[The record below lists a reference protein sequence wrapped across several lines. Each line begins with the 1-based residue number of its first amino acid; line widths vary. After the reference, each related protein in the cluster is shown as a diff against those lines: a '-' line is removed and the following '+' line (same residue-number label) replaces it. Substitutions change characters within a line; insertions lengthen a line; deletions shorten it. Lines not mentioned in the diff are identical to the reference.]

1 MPKVSQI
8 RTLGALKASG
18 YRPRPVK
25 QELRDNLRERLTGG
39 GPLFP
44 GILGYDRTVIPAVI
58 NALLAGHDFILLGLR
73 GQAKTRILRSL
84 TTLLD
89 PAIPVLA
96 GSELNDD
103 PLAPISVP
111 GQRLVAEAGDDAPV
125 DWLSP
130 EQRYNE
136 KLATPDVS
144 IADLLGDIDPIK
156 AATRKLT
163 FADPEVIHFGIV
175 PRTNRGIFA
184 INELPDLSPRIQVGL
199 FNILEERDLQIRGF
213 PVRIPLDLLLVFSAN
228 PEDYTNRGS
237 IITPLKDR
245 ISSQILT
252 HYPPDATVAA
262 DITRQE
268 AWTERGVASV
278 VIPEEFRL
286 MIEEISF
293 AARESDLVDQSSGV
307 SARVAI
313 SALELLASNLERRA
327 LALAGAP
334 RTGTTPPATATATA
348 RAAGKAAAPPPAGA
362 AAFSA
367 SASGSDADIAVYP
380 RLVDLQMLLPAITGK
395 VEMVYEGE
403 QQGAE
408 VVARRLIGQAV
419 KKAFDRRFPEV
430 GKELGSGGED
440 DKGPYAGIVR
450 WFAEGNAVNLSDEQ
464 PFAEYEAEMR
474 RVPGLADIAN
484 RYGGRSREERALA
497 AELVLEGLHQHLK
510 LARNDLDSQVSYKE
524 MVKFQ
529 LLKPR
534 GGSGRRGSGRG
545 GDVN

>member
-1 MPKVSQI
+1 MRRPAN
-8 RTLGALKASG
+8 LGELKTSG
-18 YRPRPVK
+18 YRPRSVK
-25 QELRDNLRERLTGG
+25 QEIRDNLRARIKSGA
-39 GPLFP
+39 PLFP
-44 GILGYDRTVIPAVI
+44 GILGYDRTVIPSVV

-73 GQAKTRILRSL
+73 GQAKTRILRAL
-84 TTLLD
+84 VTLLE
-89 PAIPVLA
+89 PEVPVLA
-96 GSELNDD
+96 GTELNDD
-103 PLAPISVP
+103 PLAPISTR
-111 GQRLVAEAGDDAPV
+111 GHRLVAEAGDDAPV
-125 DWLSP
+125 EWLTA

-163 FADPEVIHFGIV
+163 FADPEVIHFGII

-184 INELPDLSPRIQVGL
+184 INELPDLAPRIQVGL

-213 PVRIPLDLLLVFSAN
+213 PVRIPLDILMVFSAN

-252 HYPPDATVAA
+252 HYPPDVRIAA

-268 AWTERGVASV
+268 AWTERDVPNV
-278 VIPEEFRL
+278 VVPDDIRVL
-286 MIEEISF
+286 VEEISF

-313 SALELLASNLERRA
+313 SAMELLVSNLERRA
-327 LALAGAP
+327 LA
-334 RTGTTPPATATATA
+334 TGDDP
-348 RAAGKAAAPPPAGA
+348 
-362 AAFSA
+362 
-367 SASGSDADIAVYP
+367 VYP
-380 RLVDLQMLLPAITGK
+380 RLCDLHMLLPAITGK

-403 QQGAE
+403 QQGSE
-408 VVARRLIGQAV
+408 VVARRLVGQAV
-419 KKAFDRRFPEV
+419 RKVFDDRFPEV
-430 GKELGSGGED
+430 GKEVGSGGED
-440 DKGPYAGIVR
+440 DQGPYARIIH
-450 WFAEGNAVNLSDEQ
+450 WFSEGNAVTISDEQ
-464 PFAEYEAEMR
+464 SFADYETELA
-474 RVPGLADIAN
+474 RVPGLTDLTA
-484 RYGGRSREERALA
+484 RLGRTPQERALA
-497 AELVLEGLHQHLK
+497 AEMILEGLHQHLK
-510 LARNDLDSQVSYKE
+510 LARNDMDSQVSYKE

-534 GGSGRRGSGRG
+534 KNVGGGRGSR

>member
-1 MPKVSQI
+1 MTRP
-8 RTLGALKASG
+8 RTLRDLKASG
-18 YRPRPVK
+18 YRPRSVK
-25 QELRDNLRERLTGG
+25 EELRENLIARIRSGK
-39 GPLFP
+39 PLFP
-44 GILGYDRTVIPAVI
+44 GIVGFERTVEPQIA
-58 NALLAGHDFILLGLR
+58 NAILSRHDFILLGLR
-73 GQAKTRILRSL
+73 GQAKTRILRAL
-84 TTLLD
+84 VTLLD
-89 PAIPVLA
+89 PEIPVLA
-96 GSELNDD
+96 GTELNDD
-103 PLAPISVP
+103 PLAPISTR
-111 GQRLVAEAGDDAPV
+111 GQRMVHEAGDEAPV
-125 DWLSP
+125 EWLSA

-163 FADPEVIHFGIV
+163 FADPEVIHFGII

-184 INELPDLSPRIQVGL
+184 INELPDLAPRIQVGL

-213 PVRIPLDLLLVFSAN
+213 PVRIPLDVLMVFSAN

-245 ISSQILT
+245 ISSQIFT
-252 HYPPDATVAA
+252 HYPPEVAIAA

-268 AWTERGVASV
+268 AWTERDLPN
-278 VIPEEFRL
+278 VIVPEDIRVL
-286 MIEEISF
+286 IEEISF

-313 SALELLASNLERRA
+313 SAMELLVSNLERRA
-327 LALAGAP
+327 LA
-334 RTGTTPPATATATA
+334 TGDDP
-348 RAAGKAAAPPPAGA
+348 
-362 AAFSA
+362 
-367 SASGSDADIAVYP
+367 VYP
-380 RLVDLQMLLPAITGK
+380 RLCDLHMLLPAITGK

-408 VVARRLIGQAV
+408 VVARRLVGLAV
-419 KKAFDRRFPEV
+419 RKVFDERFPEV
-430 GKELGSGGED
+430 GKELGSASNDEQ
-440 DKGPYAGIVR
+440 GPYAPIVH
-450 WFAEGNAVNLSDEQ
+450 WFSEGNSVTLSDEQ
-464 PFAEYEAEMR
+464 PFADYEAELA
-474 RVPGLADIAN
+474 RVPGLKDLTS
-484 RYGGRSREERALA
+484 RSGRSREERALA
-497 AELVLEGLHQHLK
+497 AEMVLEGLHQHLK

-534 GGSGRRGSGRG
+534 KGTVGGRGSR

>member
-1 MPKVSQI
+1 MAAPRKQRPATV
-8 RTLGALKASG
+8 GALKASG
-18 YRPRPVK
+18 YRPRSVK
-25 QELRDNLRERLTGG
+25 QELRDNLRARLKSG

-44 GILGYDRTVIPAVI
+44 GVLGYDRTVIPGVV

-89 PAIPVLA
+89 EEVPVLA
-96 GSELNDD
+96 GTELNDD
-103 PLAPISVP
+103 PLAPISTH
-111 GQRLVAEAGDDAPV
+111 GARLIADHGDDAPV
-125 DWLSP
+125 GWLSRD
-130 EQRYNE
+130 ERYNE

-213 PVRIPLDLLLVFSAN
+213 PVRIPLDLLMVFSAN

-252 HYPPDATVAA
+252 HYPPDTAVAA

-268 AWTERGVASV
+268 AWTERDVPSV
-278 VIPEEFRL
+278 VIPEEVRL
-286 MIEEISF
+286 LVEEVSF
-293 AARESDLVDQSSGV
+293 VARESDLVDQSSGV

-313 SALELLASNLERRA
+313 SAMELLVSNLERRA
-327 LALAGAP
+327 LA
-334 RTGTTPPATATATA
+334 TGDDP
-348 RAAGKAAAPPPAGA
+348 
-362 AAFSA
+362 
-367 SASGSDADIAVYP
+367 VYP
-380 RLVDLQMLLPAITGK
+380 RLCDLQMLLPAITGK

-408 VVARRLIGQAV
+408 VVARRLLGLAV
-419 KKAFDRRFPEV
+419 KKVFDARFPEV
-430 GKELGSGGED
+430 GKELGSGGD
-440 DKGPYAGIVR
+440 DDAGPYARIVR
-450 WFAEGNAVNLSDEQ
+450 WFAEGNAITLSDEQ
-464 PFAEYEAEMR
+464 PFAEYEAELR
-474 RVPGLADIAN
+474 KVPGLVEVAGK
-484 RYGGRSREERALA
+484 YGPSGGAREERAFT
-497 AELVLEGLHQHLK
+497 AEMVLEGLHQHLK
-510 LARNDLDSQVSYKE
+510 VARQDLDSQVSYKE

-534 GGSGRRGSGRG
+534 KGGAGSRRG

>member
-1 MPKVSQI
+1 MPKVSPRI

-18 YRPRPVK
+18 WRSRSVK
-25 QELRDNLRERLTGG
+25 QELRDNLRERLAGG

-44 GILGYDRTVIPAVI
+44 GILGYDRTVVPAVV

-84 TTLLD
+84 VTLLD
-89 PAIPVLA
+89 PELPVLA
-96 GSELNDD
+96 GTELNDD

-111 GQRLVAEAGDDAPV
+111 GQRLVGEAGDDAPIE
-125 DWLSP
+125 WLGRD
-130 EQRYNE
+130 ERYNE

-156 AATRKLT
+156 AANRKLT

-213 PVRIPLDLLLVFSAN
+213 PVRIPLDLLMVFSAN

-252 HYPPDATVAA
+252 HYPPDAQVAR

-268 AWTERGVASV
+268 AWIERDIPHV
-278 VIPEEFRL
+278 VIPDDFRL
-286 MIEEISF
+286 LVEEISI
-293 AARESDLVDQSSGV
+293 AARASDLVDQSSGV

-313 SALELLASNLERRA
+313 SAIELLASNLERRA
-327 LALAGAP
+327 LA
-334 RTGTTPPATATATA
+334 TG
-348 RAAGKAAAPPPAGA
+348 
-362 AAFSA
+362 
-367 SASGSDADIAVYP
+367 DACIYP
-380 RLVDLQMLLPAITGK
+380 RLCDLQMLLPAITGK

-419 KKAFDRRFPEV
+419 KKAFDGRFPEV

-440 DKGPYAGIVR
+440 DKGPYAPIVR
-450 WFAEGNAVNLSDEQ
+450 WFAEGNSVTLSDEQ

-474 RVPGLADIAN
+474 RVPGLAELTA
-484 RYGGRSREERALA
+484 RHGRTPQERALA
-497 AELVLEGLHQHLK
+497 GEMVLEGLHQHLK

-534 GGSGRRGSGRG
+534 GGSSTGGRRGGGRG
-545 GDVN
+545 DIN

>member
-1 MPKVSQI
+1 MPKVSRI
-8 RTLGALKASG
+8 KTLGALKASG
-18 YRPRPVK
+18 YQPRSVK
-25 QELRDNLRERLTGG
+25 QELRDNLRERLRCG

-44 GILGYDRTVIPAVI
+44 GILGYDRTVIPAVV

-89 PAIPVLA
+89 PEVPMLA

-111 GQRLVAEAGDDAPV
+111 GQRLVAAAGDDAPIE
-125 DWLSP
+125 WLGRD
-130 EQRYNE
+130 ERYNE

-213 PVRIPLDLLLVFSAN
+213 PVRIPLDLLMVFSAN
-228 PEDYTNRGS
+228 PEDYTNRGT

-252 HYPPDATVAA
+252 HYPPDTTIAA

-268 AWTERGVASV
+268 AWTERDVPSV

-286 MIEEISF
+286 LIEDISF

-327 LALAGAP
+327 LGRRPEAAKTPPVA
-334 RTGTTPPATATATA
+334 TTTTP
-348 RAAGKAAAPPPAGA
+348 AAVDGR
-362 AAFSA
+362 
-367 SASGSDADIAVYP
+367 VYP
-380 RLVDLQMLLPAITGK
+380 RLCDLQMLLPAITGK

-408 VVARRLIGQAV
+408 VVARRLIGQAI
-419 KKAFDRRFPEV
+419 KKTFDSRFPEV

-440 DKGPYAGIVR
+440 DKGPYAPIVR
-450 WFAEGNAVNLSDEQ
+450 WFAEGNSVTLSDEQ
-464 PFAEYEAEMR
+464 SFEEYEAEMR
-474 RVPGLADIAN
+474 RVPGLAEIVA
-484 RYGGRSREERALA
+484 RHGGRTREERALA
-497 AELVLEGLHQHLK
+497 GEMVLEGLHQHLK

-534 GGSGRRGSGRG
+534 GGSGSGRRGSGRG
-545 GDVN
+545 DVN

>member
-1 MPKVSQI
+1 MSKPQHIK
-8 RTLGALKASG
+8 TLGALKASG
-18 YRPRPVK
+18 YRPRSVK
-25 QELRDNLRERLTGG
+25 IEIRDNLRARLKGG

-44 GILGYDRTVIPAVI
+44 GILGYDRTVIPSVV

-84 TTLLD
+84 TTLMD
-89 PAIPVLA
+89 PEVPVLA

-103 PLAPISVP
+103 PLAPISTT

-125 DWLSP
+125 EWLTA

-163 FADPEVIHFGIV
+163 FADPEVIHFGII

-184 INELPDLSPRIQVGL
+184 INELPDLAPRIQVGL

-213 PVRIPLDLLLVFSAN
+213 PVRIPLDILMCFSAN

-252 HYPPDATVAA
+252 HYPPDAQIAA

-268 AWTERGVASV
+268 AWTERDAAAQV
-278 VIPEEFRL
+278 VVPEEVRL
-286 MIEEISF
+286 LVEEISM

-313 SALELLASNLERRA
+313 SAMELLVSNLERRA
-327 LALAGAP
+327 LA
-334 RTGTTPPATATATA
+334 TGDNP
-348 RAAGKAAAPPPAGA
+348 
-362 AAFSA
+362 
-367 SASGSDADIAVYP
+367 VQP
-380 RLVDLQMLLPAITGK
+380 RLCDLQMLLPAITGK

-408 VVARRLIGQAV
+408 VVARRLLGQAV
-419 KKAFDRRFPEV
+419 KKTFDGRFPEI
-430 GKELGSGGED
+430 GKEAGSGGED
-440 DKGPYAGIVR
+440 DRGPYARIIR
-450 WFAEGNAVNLSDEQ
+450 WFSEGNAVTISDEQ
-464 PFAEYEAEMR
+464 PFADYESELYK
-474 RVPGLADIAN
+474 VPGLRDLAAK
-484 RYGGRSREERALA
+484 YGKGSEERAFA
-497 AELVLEGLHQHLK
+497 AEMILEGLHQHLK
-510 LARNDLDSQVSYKE
+510 LARNDMDSQVSYKE

-529 LLKPR
+529 LLKPHR
-534 GGSGRRGSGRG
+534 GAGRG
-545 GDVN
+545 GRDRGDIN

>member
-1 MPKVSQI
+1 MPRVSRI
-8 RTLGALKASG
+8 KTLGALRASG
-18 YRPRPVK
+18 YQPRSVK
-25 QELRDNLRERLTGG
+25 QELRDNLRERLGCG

-44 GILGYDRTVIPAVI
+44 GILGYDRTVIPAVV

-89 PAIPVLA
+89 AEVPMLA

-103 PLAPISVP
+103 PLAPISIP
-111 GQRLVAEAGDDAPV
+111 GQRLVAAAGDDAPIE
-125 DWLSP
+125 WLGRD
-130 EQRYNE
+130 ERYNE

-213 PVRIPLDLLLVFSAN
+213 PVRIPLDLLMVFSAN
-228 PEDYTNRGS
+228 PEDYTNRGT

-252 HYPPDATVAA
+252 HYPPDTTVAA

-286 MIEEISF
+286 LVEDISF

-327 LALAGAP
+327 LGKRPAAARVVG
-334 RTGTTPPATATATA
+334 ATADPAAPAATA
-348 RAAGKAAAPPPAGA
+348 GSATIAGTAARP
-362 AAFSA
+362 
-367 SASGSDADIAVYP
+367 DARVYP
-380 RLVDLQMLLPAITGK
+380 RLCDLQMLLPAITGK

-408 VVARRLIGQAV
+408 VVARRLIGQAI
-419 KKAFDRRFPEV
+419 KKAFDSRFPEV

-440 DKGPYAGIVR
+440 DKGPYAAIVR
-450 WFAEGNAVNLSDEQ
+450 WFAEGNSVTLSDEQ
-464 PFAEYEAEMR
+464 SFEEYEAEMR
-474 RVPGLADIAN
+474 RVPGLAEIAA
-484 RYGGRSREERALA
+484 RHGGRSREERALA
-497 AELVLEGLHQHLK
+497 GEMVLEGLHQHLK

-534 GGSGRRGSGRG
+534 GGSGSGRRGSGRG
-545 GDVN
+545 DVN

>member
-1 MPKVSQI
+1 MAAAKKTPRPATV
-8 RTLGALKASG
+8 GALRASG
-18 YRPRPVK
+18 YRPKSVK
-25 QELRDNLRERLTGG
+25 QELRNNLRARLQSGE
-39 GPLFP
+39 PLFP
-44 GILGYDRTVIPAVI
+44 GILGYDRTVVPGVV

-84 TTLLD
+84 VTLLD
-89 PAIPVLA
+89 EEVPVLA
-96 GSELNDD
+96 GTELNDD
-103 PLAPISVP
+103 PLAPISTH
-111 GQRLVAEAGDDAPV
+111 GQRLIAEHGDEAPV
-125 DWLSP
+125 AWLSR
-130 EQRYNE
+130 EERYNE

-213 PVRIPLDLLLVFSAN
+213 PVRIPLDLLMVFSAN

-252 HYPPDATVAA
+252 HYPPDTAISA

-268 AWTERGVASV
+268 AWTERDVPGV
-278 VIPEEFRL
+278 VIPEDVRL
-286 MIEEISF
+286 LIEELSF
-293 AARESDLVDQSSGV
+293 VARESDLVDQSSGV
-307 SARVAI
+307 SARVSI
-313 SALELLASNLERRA
+313 SAMELLVSNLERRA
-327 LALAGAP
+327 LS
-334 RTGTTPPATATATA
+334 TGDDP
-348 RAAGKAAAPPPAGA
+348 
-362 AAFSA
+362 
-367 SASGSDADIAVYP
+367 VYP
-380 RLVDLQMLLPAITGK
+380 RLCDLQMLLPAITGK

-408 VVARRLIGQAV
+408 VVARRLVGQAV
-419 KKAFDRRFPEV
+419 KKVFDARFPEV
-430 GKELGSGGED
+430 GKELGSGGD
-440 DKGPYAGIVR
+440 DDSGPYAKIVR
-450 WFAEGNAVNLSDEQ
+450 WFAEGNGITVSDEQ
-464 PFAEYEAEMR
+464 PFAEYEAELKK
-474 RVPGLADIAN
+474 VPGLVELA
-484 RYGGRSREERALA
+484 GRPAGKGAREERAFLA
-497 AELVLEGLHQHLK
+497 EMVLEGLHQHLK
-510 LARNDLDSQVSYKE
+510 VARQDLDSQVSYKE

-534 GGSGRRGSGRG
+534 KGGAGSRRG
-545 GDVN
+545 GDIN

>member
-1 MPKVSQI
+1 MPKVSRI
-8 RTLGALKASG
+8 KTLGALKASG
-18 YRPRPVK
+18 YQPRSVK
-25 QELRDNLRERLTGG
+25 QELRDNLRQRLGCG

-89 PAIPVLA
+89 PEVPVLA

-111 GQRLVAEAGDDAPV
+111 GQRLVAAAGDDAPV
-125 DWLSP
+125 EWLGRD
-130 EQRYNE
+130 ERYNE

-213 PVRIPLDLLLVFSAN
+213 PVRIPLDLLMVFSAN

-252 HYPPDATVAA
+252 HYPPDTTVAA

-268 AWTERGVASV
+268 AWTERDVPNV

-286 MIEEISF
+286 LVEDISF

-327 LALAGAP
+327 LGKERRVA
-334 RTGTTPPATATATA
+334 A
-348 RAAGKAAAPPPAGA
+348 RAAGATTGPAAPLGPAPAPGTAAATAPTGA
-362 AAFSA
+362 RPESR
-367 SASGSDADIAVYP
+367 VYP
-380 RLVDLQMLLPAITGK
+380 RLCDLQMLLPAITGK

-408 VVARRLIGQAV
+408 VVARRLIGQAI
-419 KKAFDRRFPEV
+419 KKAFDSRFPEV

-440 DKGPYAGIVR
+440 DKGPYAPIVR
-450 WFAEGNAVNLSDEQ
+450 WFAEGNSVTLSDEQ
-464 PFAEYEAEMR
+464 SFEDYEAEMR
-474 RVPGLADIAN
+474 RVPGLAEIVA
-484 RYGGRSREERALA
+484 RHGGRTREERALA
-497 AELVLEGLHQHLK
+497 GEMVLEGLHQHLK

-545 GDVN
+545 DVN